1 MVKLLDANAVIRYLT
16 ADDAKKAKRVE
27 RLFRNTSDRFILTD
41 VSVAEIVW
49 VLESHYQISKS
60 DIVAKLR
67 LLLSLE
73 TIEAN
78 KALLSDALDFY
89 WSRNID
95 YIDAYIAA
103 YAVHEQI
110 DTVVSYDR
118 DLDKIAGI
126 SREEP

>member
-1 MVKLLDANAVIRYLT
+1 MVKLLDANTVIRYLT

-27 RLFRNTSDRFILTD
+27 RLFRNSSDRFILTD
-41 VSVAEIVW
+41 VSIAEIVW
-49 VLESHYQISKS
+49 VLESHYQVSKS
-60 DIVAKLR
+60 DVVAKLR
-67 LLLSLE
+67 LLLTLE
-73 TIEAN
+73 AIEAN
-78 KALLSDALDFY
+78 KDLLSQALDHY

-103 YAVHEQI
+103 YAAHHHVDAVI
-110 DTVVSYDR
+110 SYDR

>member
-1 MVKLLDANAVIRYLT
+1 MVKLLDANTVIRYLT
-16 ADDAKKAKRVE
+16 ADDPKKAKRVE
-27 RLFRNTSDRFILTD
+27 DLFKSTSDQFILTD

-49 VLESHYQISKS
+49 VLESHYQVAKS

-67 LLLSLE
+67 LLLMLE
-73 TIEAN
+73 AIDADKE
-78 KALLSDALDFY
+78 LLSLALDLF

-103 YAVHEQI
+103 YASCRKI
-110 DTVVSYDR
+110 PTVVSYDR
-118 DLDKIAGI
+118 DLDKIPGI

>member
-1 MVKLLDANAVIRYLT
+1 MVKLLDANTVIRYLT
-16 ADDAKKAKRVE
+16 ADDEKKAKRVE
-27 RLFRNTSDRFILTD
+27 RLFKLATSRYILTD

-49 VLESHYQISKS
+49 VLESHYKVPKT

-67 LLLSLE
+67 LLLALE
-73 TIEAN
+73 AIEAD
-78 KALLSDALDFY
+78 KTLLFDELDFY

-95 YIDAYIAA
+95 FIDAYLAA
-103 YAVHEQI
+103 YASTHHI
-110 DTVVSYDR
+110 DAIVSYDR

>member
-1 MVKLLDANAVIRYLT
+1 MD
-16 ADDAKKAKRVE
+16 
-27 RLFRNTSDRFILTD
+27 RLFKLATSRYILTD

-49 VLESHYQISKS
+49 VLESLYKVPKS

-67 LLLSLE
+67 LLLALE
-73 TIEAN
+73 AIEAD
-78 KALLSDALDFY
+78 KTLLSDALDFY

-95 YIDAYIAA
+95 FIDAYLAA
-103 YAVHEQI
+103 YASTHHI
-110 DTVVSYDR
+110 DAVVSYDR

>member
-1 MVKLLDANAVIRYLT
+1 MVKLLDANTVIRYLT

-27 RLFRNTSDRFILTD
+27 RLFKNSPNQFVLTD

-49 VLESHYQISKS
+49 VLESHYKVPKD

-67 LLLSLE
+67 LLLTLE
-73 TIEAN
+73 AIEAN

-95 YIDAYIAA
+95 YIDAYVAA
-103 YAVHEQI
+103 YAVHQHIETI
-110 DTVVSYDR
+110 ISYDR

>member
-1 MVKLLDANAVIRYLT
+1 MVKLLDANTVIRYLT

-27 RLFRNTSDRFILTD
+27 RLFKNSSDQFVLTD

-49 VLESHYQISKS
+49 VLESHYQVSKS
-60 DIVAKLR
+60 DVVAKLR
-67 LLLSLE
+67 LLLTLE
-73 TIEAN
+73 AIEAD
-78 KALLSDALDFY
+78 KALLSDALDLY
-89 WSRNID
+89 WTHNLD

-103 YAVHEQI
+103 YAAHHHVDAVI
-110 DTVVSYDR
+110 SYDR